1 MRIGKDR
8 TIPLLTLGFFLL
20 LAANFVMPKWLAF
33 LVMVSLARSLVV
45 IGVVV
50 LMRSG
55 LVSFGQGFFYCIGG
69 YTAGIASNYFG
80 ITDISLVLLISIA
93 ISIAAGGLIGL
104 LLCNYREIFFAML
117 TLAVSMILY
126 SVIVKNPTLGGSD
139 GFNVSPPH
147 IFGISPDMVD
157 PGLSLPFVTCIVVY
171 LVAVFVHR
179 YFRSGFGYAGV
190 AIRLNEIRVEY
201 LGASPKVIIYSTY
214 ILAGVLASIGGTL
227 IAYASG
233 HVDPELAYWT
243 TSGEFVFVALLGGV
257 SHVAAPV
264 IASVLF
270 QILRTYALDLAPY
283 IWQMLLGI
291 VLLLIILFLPEG
303 LWSIIARL
311 KTKRRSYESAP

>member
-1 MRIGKDR
+1 MNREKDR
-8 TIPLLTLGFFLL
+8 TVPLLTLGFILL
-20 LAANFVMPKWLAF
+20 LAGNFFMPRWLSF
-33 LVMVSLARSLVV
+33 LVMVSLAQSLVV

-69 YTAGIASNYFG
+69 YAAGIASNHFG
-80 ITDISLVLLISIA
+80 ISDFSLVLVISIVV
-93 ISIAAGGLIGL
+93 SILAGGIIGL

-126 SVIVKNPTLGGSD
+126 SVIVKNPALGGSD

-147 IFGISPDMVD
+147 IFGVSPDRAD
-157 PGLSLPFVTCIVVY
+157 PGLSLPALTCIVVY
-171 LVAVFVHR
+171 FVAVFVHR
-179 YFRSGFGYAGV
+179 YLRSGFGYAGA

-201 LGASPKVIIYSTY
+201 LGASPKVIIYTTY

-227 IAYASG
+227 IAYATG
-233 HVDPELAYWT
+233 HVDPQLAYWT

-283 IWQMLLGI
+283 VWQMLLGI
-291 VLLLIILFLPEG
+291 VLLMIILFLPEG

-311 KTKRRSYESAP
+311 TTKRRVREIAP